1 MAFANM
7 MTIERSVPGAAHS
20 EGLTFGAIES
30 LQSVAINLIKV
41 E

>member
-7 MTIERSVPGAAHS
+7 MTIERNNPGEAHG
-20 EGLTFGAIES
+20 EGLTFGAIVA
-30 LQSVAINLIKV
+30 LQNTAINLIKV